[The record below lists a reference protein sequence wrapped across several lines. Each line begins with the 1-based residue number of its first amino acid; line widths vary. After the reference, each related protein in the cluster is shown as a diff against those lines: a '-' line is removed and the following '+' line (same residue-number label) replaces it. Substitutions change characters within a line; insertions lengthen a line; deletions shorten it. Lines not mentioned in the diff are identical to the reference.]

1 MPMTILVTP
10 SKYIFVL
17 FSKRRISL
25 VSQFAVS
32 RSNYESS
39 SRDDVSESDY
49 NFFQKE
55 PVTAVC
61 HTSFFFM
68 FLNVGSFCDF
78 FMFYVFIVCL
88 YSEGRVFFCFCMFLC
103 LLFFV
108 FLTVG
113 WAAPHTGGI

>member
-25 VSQFAVS
+25 VSHFAVS

-49 NFFQKE
+49 NFVQKE
-55 PVTAVC
+55 PDLCTVTTKEGC
-61 HTSFFFM
+61 NHSSISTYKIYCFLFM

-78 FMFYVFIVCL
+78 FYVLCVYCV
-88 YSEGRVFFCFCMFLC
+88 SVF
-103 LLFFV
+103 
-108 FLTVG
+108 
-113 WAAPHTGGI
+113 

>member
-1 MPMTILVTP
+1 MSMTILVTP

-25 VSQFAVS
+25 VSHFAVS

-78 FMFYVFIVCL
+78 FMFYVFIVRL
-88 YSEGRVFFCFCMFLC
+88 YSERRVFFCFCMFMC
-103 LLFFV
+103 LFF
-108 FLTVG
+108 LYSRL
-113 WAAPHTGGI
+113 